1 MLWGEAYGY
10 DRPLIAIYKKK
21 GYLPRVAFSHA
32 NAKYLATCKI
42 EHDDKQIY

>member
-1 MLWGEAYGY
+1 MAFKAYALGEARGY

-32 NAKYLATCKI
+32 NALSIWPPAKNEA
-42 EHDDKQIY
+42 